1 MAEQKTQLYP
11 TGNSHTTL
19 EFPNHWK
26 VLDVGSGHNP
36 HKRANVLV
44 DRFILNNFERSGQKI
59 DMPEDKLLIQAD
71 GAALPFPSKIF
82 DFVICSH
89 VVEHIPIDE
98 LEAFCEELSR
108 VAKAGY
114 IETPSKWAEKL
125 RHAPNHRWFVSSKNN
140 VLIFEPISD
149 DYPLGWFG
157 KLFFSIY
164 FYHNIQAEGRD
175 VFDFA
180 LGVNKP
186 WHYLFM
192 IIRLSLI
199 KLWLCA
205 KPLTYTRFRWDGNFH
220 CKIRG
225 ISKE

>member
-98 LEAFCEELSR
+98 LEAFCEEHKEMPYSVAWIDCLAKGNEMGRALLMLGEFRNDGALDYQNKEKFTIPFHFPSFTLNTLSVKVFNCLYYRR
-108 VAKAGY
+108 VKEK
-114 IETPSKWAEKL
+114 ISKQKVDIDT
-125 RHAPNHRWFVSSKNN
+125 F
-140 VLIFEPISD
+140 F
-149 DYPLGWFG
+149 YPLDAINHWNRIYG
-157 KLFFSIY
+157 KKGFTQYQFVLPKEKSY
-164 FYHNIQAEGRD
+164 EENI
-175 VFDFA
+175 
-180 LGVNKP
+180 
-186 WHYLFM
+186 
-192 IIRLSLI
+192 
-199 KLWLCA
+199 
-205 KPLTYTRFRWDGNFH
+205 
-220 CKIRG
+220 
-225 ISKE
+225 